1 IEPGRCD
8 EEGGPKRN
16 INGREETRTEER
28 NRMQESIVQG
38 RMNNP
43 VMLVPGAL
51 QPLLE
56 LANSAREVG
65 LSPRT
70 ADLVH
75 LRASQ
80 INGCSYCVDMHARDL
95 KEAGETD
102 ERLFAVAAWREA
114 PYFSDAERAALARA
128 GPATRL
134 SDRPDPVPDG
144 VFEEAARHYDEPT
157 LAALIIEIAL
167 INFWNRTTVAVRQVA
182 GSGSG

>member
-8 EEGGPKRN
+8 EESGPKRN
-16 INGREETRTEER
+16 VNGRAKTRTEAR
-28 NRMQESIVQG
+28 NLMQEPVVQG

-43 VMLVPGAL
+43 VMVVPGAL

-56 LANSAREVG
+56 LANSVREVG
-65 LSPRT
+65 LSPKT

-75 LRASQ
+75 LRAAQ

-114 PYFSDAERAALARA
+114 PYFSEAERAALALTEA
-128 GPATRL
+128 ATRL
-134 SDRPDPVPDG
+134 SDRADPVTD
-144 VFEEAARHYDEPT
+144 EIWNEADKQFDE
-157 LAALIIEIAL
+157 
-167 INFWNRTTVAVRQVA
+167 
-182 GSGSG
+182 

>member
-1 IEPGRCD
+1 
-8 EEGGPKRN
+8 
-16 INGREETRTEER
+16 
-28 NRMQESIVQG
+28 MQESVVQG

-43 VMLVPGAL
+43 VMVVPGAL

-56 LANSAREVG
+56 LANSVREVG
-65 LSPRT
+65 LSPKT

-75 LRASQ
+75 LRAAQ
-80 INGCSYCVDMHARDL
+80 INGCSYCVDMHARDA

-114 PYFSDAERAALARA
+114 PYFSGAERAALALTEA
-128 GPATRL
+128 ATRL
-134 SDRPDPVPDG
+134 ADRPDPVPDG

-167 INFWNRTTVAVRQVA
+167 TNFWNRTTVAVRQVA
-182 GSGSG
+182 GSGRG